1 MVLTDLGHPAQQ
13 HYLNEDQEIL
23 QQAQVSA
30 LHSPGKAPSYS
41 HSYLLWLCPHFV
53 GQWDAAFQT
62 EKLGILHSACNSGFV
77 SAIYSC
83 VLVLFPPEHLSYA
96 PDSLALF
103 VWLWF
108 PYTGD
113 ADTSLLIFWL
123 HLRVVCMCVGMCMP
137 QCTFGG
143 HRKTCGSWF
152 FFYHGL
158 FSVSSSGWQTQWQVL
173 LPTKHLLLVVP
184 LRLLSV
190 LSFSQQSS
198 DSIIIIFH

>member
-152 FFYHGL
+152 FSTMGCCSGCQARADRLSDKYFCPLNIYCSLYH
-158 FSVSSSGWQTQWQVL
+158 SGYWVFLAFPNRVVTVL
-173 LPTKHLLLVVP
+173 
-184 LRLLSV
+184 
-190 LSFSQQSS
+190 
-198 DSIIIIFH
+198 